1 MHDERDLR
9 DTSHREMIKTLY
21 KEREI
26 VPSCMKFGCASYQ
39 KCSENGGIKL
49 HTGNWAF
56 VGHEYGQAS
65 INGLK
70 AKILFVAMDR
80 GGYGGADK
88 EQFPDTQK
96 SFRGSIESPSNPH
109 MGGVS
114 LILQALV
121 NKQPIEQLSGMCA
134 LTNAVKCVKSTGSMS
149 TNASKIMI
157 SECAT
162 HLLAEISTLKPN
174 IIITQGT
181 HPTETILGLFE
192 NRHLLR
198 EFKSS
203 NGRRKTSV
211 YIGPCGT
218 IILTTPHPARQA
230 GLKWKRGEIPD
241 FWSNAIALARDELF
255 IQLNRRI

>member
-9 DTSHREMIKTLY
+9 ETPHRDAIKNLY
-21 KEREI
+21 TEREI
-26 VPSCMKFGCASYQ
+26 VPSCMNFGCTSHQ
-39 KCSENGGIKL
+39 KCSENSGVKL

-121 NKQPIEQLSGMCA
+121 DKHSIERLSGMCA

-157 SECAT
+157 NECAA
-162 HLLAEISTLKPN
+162 HLLAEISTLEPN

-181 HPTETILGLFE
+181 HPTDTFLGSLE
-192 NRHLLR
+192 NLRLIR
-198 EFKSS
+198 EFRSS

-211 YIGPCGT
+211 HVGPCGT

-241 FWSNAIALARDELF
+241 FWSNAIALARDELL
-255 IQLNRRI
+255 IQLNCRA